1 MAGLIAYY
9 SRAGSNYVNGEIK
22 NLEIGNTR
30 ILAGFIHEYTN
41 APLFEICPL
50 VPYSEDYSQCV
61 MQARKDMRSQAR
73 PKLAFYPQELEK
85 YDTLFLGFPNYWG
98 TMPMCVFT
106 FMELFSWR
114 GRRINVF
121 CTHEGDGYGSSLE
134 DLKRLCPE
142 ADIHEGPAV
151 RGAHAAEGREI
162 INKWLKG
169 L

>member
-9 SRAGSNYVNGEIK
+9 SRAGSNYVNGKIK

-98 TMPMCVFT
+98 TMPMCV
-106 FMELFSWR
+106 S
-114 GRRINVF
+114 VSY
-121 CTHEGDGYGSSLE
+121 THLT
-134 DLKRLCPE
+134 LPTT
-142 ADIHEGPAV
+142 
-151 RGAHAAEGREI
+151 
-162 INKWLKG
+162 
-169 L
+169 